1 VLAKARAAPE
11 LTGVFSNY
19 EVSVPQ
25 ISADVNRVKAKEHGI
40 SLTDVFET
48 LQVYLGS
55 IYVNDFNRF
64 GRTYQVIAQA
74 DYPYRAKAEDILR
87 LKTRNEAGEMVPLG
101 SVVQVSQSYGPD
113 RVFRYN
119 GYLTADVNGGPAAG
133 YSSGQAQAAM
143 ERILAETLP
152 NGVKAEWTD
161 LTYQEF
167 IAGNSSVFVFPLCV
181 LLVVLV
187 LAALYESWTLPLA
200 IVAIVP
206 MALLSAIVGLW
217 LTGGDNNIFTQI
229 ALFVLVGL
237 ASKNAILIVEF
248 AKDREKTGVDPVACG
263 AGSGA
268 TAIAADSDDVD
279 RLHHGRRAAGVFVG
293 GRCGDAPRHRYRRVL
308 RNDRR
313 DVLRSVPDTTLL
325 RVAARRGAQE
335 PPRPARGHRECGRCK
350 SCVINSWRWSR
361 PCCSLRA
368 RSDRTITAPKSRR
381 PISSSAP
388 TRRSS
393 RRRTWSASSGSSS
406 TTSSSM
412 SLIERALVANH
423 DIRIATSR
431 LREARALRGQAKL
444 DLAPTVTA
452 SSGYTK
458 ARASDRQLGPLQNVD
473 REQDFYDSG
482 FDAFWELD
490 FFGRVRRG
498 VEASTAQLQSAEA
511 SVYATQVSV
520 TAEVARNYFELR
532 GAQEQLEVAR
542 RNAENQGET
551 VRITTARLD
560 AGRGTQLDASRAQA
574 QLSATLATIPDLEA
588 GVTRS
593 MLRLGVLTGQQ
604 PESVVPQLSAAKP
617 LPTLPVAHDI
627 GTPEL
632 LLRRRPDI
640 RVAERNLAGIDSGD
654 RCCRRRSVPAHHV
667 PRSLGL
673 RRREQQRARQYRQR
687 DVLVRTE
694 HQLGRVRPWP
704 RASEDRAA

>member
-1 VLAKARAAPE
+1 MVSAVLLAACA
-11 LTGVFSNY
+11 V
-19 EVSVPQ
+19 
-25 ISADVNRVKAKEHGI
+25 
-40 SLTDVFET
+40 
-48 LQVYLGS
+48 
-55 IYVNDFNRF
+55 
-64 GRTYQVIAQA
+64 
-74 DYPYRAKAEDILR
+74 
-87 LKTRNEAGEMVPLG
+87 
-101 SVVQVSQSYGPD
+101 GPD
-113 RVFRYN
+113 YHR
-119 GYLTADVNGGPAAG
+119 P
-133 YSSGQAQAAM
+133 
-143 ERILAETLP
+143 E
-152 NGVKAEWTD
+152 
-161 LTYQEF
+161 
-167 IAGNSSVFVFPLCV
+167 
-181 LLVVLV
+181 
-187 LAALYESWTLPLA
+187 
-200 IVAIVP
+200 VA
-206 MALLSAIVGLW
+206 
-217 LTGGDNNIFTQI
+217 T
-229 ALFVLVGL
+229 
-237 ASKNAILIVEF
+237 
-248 AKDREKTGVDPVACG
+248 
-263 AGSGA
+263 
-268 TAIAADSDDVD
+268 SDQ
-279 RLHHGRRAAGVFVG
+279 FVG
-293 GRCGDAPRHRYRRVL
+293 TDAAQFSTQDVEREFWKQF
-308 RNDRR
+308 NDEQ
-313 DVLRSVPDTTLL
+313 LN
-325 RVAARRGAQE
+325 E
-335 PPRPARGHRECGRCK
+335 
-350 SCVINSWRWSR
+350 
-361 PCCSLRA
+361 
-368 RSDRTITAPKSRR
+368 
-381 PISSSAP
+381 
-388 TRRSS
+388 
-393 RRRTWSASSGSSS
+393 
-406 TTSSSM
+406 
-412 SLIERALVANH
+412 LIERALVANH

-640 RVAERNLAGIDSGD
+640 RVAERNLAASTAEIGVAVGD
-654 RCCRRRSVPAHHV
+654 LF
-667 PRSLGL
+667 PRITFLGHWGYDAVSSSAL
-673 RRREQQRARQYRQR
+673 GNTGSETFSFGPSISWAAF
-687 DVLVRTE
+687 D
-694 HQLGRVRPWP
+694 LGRVRQKIAQREAAADGALAKYEQTVLQALEETDASLTAYSKAIVKQQHLQTSANASLEAAKLA
-704 RASEDRAA
+704 RARYENGVADFLQVLDAERTALAAEDQLARSETQTATALLATYKALGGGFRPIATTAAR

>member
-1 VLAKARAAPE
+1 MRNQLLAMVSAVLLAACA
-11 LTGVFSNY
+11 V
-19 EVSVPQ
+19 
-25 ISADVNRVKAKEHGI
+25 
-40 SLTDVFET
+40 
-48 LQVYLGS
+48 
-55 IYVNDFNRF
+55 
-64 GRTYQVIAQA
+64 
-74 DYPYRAKAEDILR
+74 
-87 LKTRNEAGEMVPLG
+87 
-101 SVVQVSQSYGPD
+101 GPD
-113 RVFRYN
+113 YHR
-119 GYLTADVNGGPAAG
+119 P
-133 YSSGQAQAAM
+133 
-143 ERILAETLP
+143 E
-152 NGVKAEWTD
+152 
-161 LTYQEF
+161 
-167 IAGNSSVFVFPLCV
+167 
-181 LLVVLV
+181 
-187 LAALYESWTLPLA
+187 
-200 IVAIVP
+200 VA
-206 MALLSAIVGLW
+206 
-217 LTGGDNNIFTQI
+217 T
-229 ALFVLVGL
+229 
-237 ASKNAILIVEF
+237 
-248 AKDREKTGVDPVACG
+248 
-263 AGSGA
+263 
-268 TAIAADSDDVD
+268 SDQ
-279 RLHHGRRAAGVFVG
+279 FVG
-293 GRCGDAPRHRYRRVL
+293 TDAAQFSTQDVEREFWKQF
-308 RNDRR
+308 NDEQLN
-313 DVLRSVPDTTLL
+313 D
-325 RVAARRGAQE
+325 
-335 PPRPARGHRECGRCK
+335 
-350 SCVINSWRWSR
+350 
-361 PCCSLRA
+361 
-368 RSDRTITAPKSRR
+368 
-381 PISSSAP
+381 
-388 TRRSS
+388 
-393 RRRTWSASSGSSS
+393 
-406 TTSSSM
+406 
-412 SLIERALVANH
+412 LIERALVANH

-640 RVAERNLAGIDSGD
+640 RVAERNLAASTAEIGVAVGD
-654 RCCRRRSVPAHHV
+654 LF
-667 PRSLGL
+667 PRITFLGHWGYDAVNSSAL
-673 RRREQQRARQYRQR
+673 GNAGSETFSFGPSISWAAF
-687 DVLVRTE
+687 D
-694 HQLGRVRPWP
+694 LGRVKQKIAQREAAADGALAKYEQTVLQALEETDASLTAYSKAIVKQQHLQTSANASLEAAKLARARYENGVADFLQVLDAERTALAAEDQLARSETQTATALLATYKALGGGFRPLTTT
-704 RASEDRAA
+704 AAR

>member
-1 VLAKARAAPE
+1 MVSAVLLAACA
-11 LTGVFSNY
+11 V
-19 EVSVPQ
+19 
-25 ISADVNRVKAKEHGI
+25 
-40 SLTDVFET
+40 
-48 LQVYLGS
+48 
-55 IYVNDFNRF
+55 
-64 GRTYQVIAQA
+64 
-74 DYPYRAKAEDILR
+74 
-87 LKTRNEAGEMVPLG
+87 
-101 SVVQVSQSYGPD
+101 GPD
-113 RVFRYN
+113 YHR
-119 GYLTADVNGGPAAG
+119 P
-133 YSSGQAQAAM
+133 
-143 ERILAETLP
+143 E
-152 NGVKAEWTD
+152 
-161 LTYQEF
+161 
-167 IAGNSSVFVFPLCV
+167 
-181 LLVVLV
+181 
-187 LAALYESWTLPLA
+187 
-200 IVAIVP
+200 VA
-206 MALLSAIVGLW
+206 
-217 LTGGDNNIFTQI
+217 T
-229 ALFVLVGL
+229 
-237 ASKNAILIVEF
+237 
-248 AKDREKTGVDPVACG
+248 
-263 AGSGA
+263 
-268 TAIAADSDDVD
+268 SDQ
-279 RLHHGRRAAGVFVG
+279 FVG
-293 GRCGDAPRHRYRRVL
+293 TD
-308 RNDRR
+308 
-313 DVLRSVPDTTLL
+313 
-325 RVAARRGAQE
+325 AARFSTQDVE
-335 PPRPARGHRECGRCK
+335 REFWK
-350 SCVINSWRWSR
+350 QFNDEQ
-361 PCCSLRA
+361 LNE
-368 RSDRTITAPKSRR
+368 
-381 PISSSAP
+381 
-388 TRRSS
+388 
-393 RRRTWSASSGSSS
+393 
-406 TTSSSM
+406 
-412 SLIERALVANH
+412 LIERALVANH

-640 RVAERNLAGIDSGD
+640 RVAERNLAASTAEIGVAVGD
-654 RCCRRRSVPAHHV
+654 LF
-667 PRSLGL
+667 PRITFLGHWGYDAVSSSAL
-673 RRREQQRARQYRQR
+673 GNTGSETFSFGPSISWAAF
-687 DVLVRTE
+687 D
-694 HQLGRVRPWP
+694 LGRVRQKIAQREAAADGALAKYEQTVLQALEETDASLTAYSKAIVKQQHLQTSANASLEAAKLA
-704 RASEDRAA
+704 RARYENGVADFLQVLDAERTALAAEDQLARSETQTATALLATYKALGGGFRPIATTAAR

>member
-1 VLAKARAAPE
+1 MRNQLLAMVSAVLLAACA
-11 LTGVFSNY
+11 V
-19 EVSVPQ
+19 
-25 ISADVNRVKAKEHGI
+25 
-40 SLTDVFET
+40 
-48 LQVYLGS
+48 
-55 IYVNDFNRF
+55 
-64 GRTYQVIAQA
+64 
-74 DYPYRAKAEDILR
+74 
-87 LKTRNEAGEMVPLG
+87 
-101 SVVQVSQSYGPD
+101 GPD
-113 RVFRYN
+113 YHR
-119 GYLTADVNGGPAAG
+119 P
-133 YSSGQAQAAM
+133 
-143 ERILAETLP
+143 E
-152 NGVKAEWTD
+152 
-161 LTYQEF
+161 
-167 IAGNSSVFVFPLCV
+167 
-181 LLVVLV
+181 
-187 LAALYESWTLPLA
+187 
-200 IVAIVP
+200 VA
-206 MALLSAIVGLW
+206 
-217 LTGGDNNIFTQI
+217 T
-229 ALFVLVGL
+229 
-237 ASKNAILIVEF
+237 
-248 AKDREKTGVDPVACG
+248 
-263 AGSGA
+263 
-268 TAIAADSDDVD
+268 SDQ
-279 RLHHGRRAAGVFVG
+279 FVG
-293 GRCGDAPRHRYRRVL
+293 TDAAQFSTQDVEREFWKQF
-308 RNDRR
+308 NDEQ
-313 DVLRSVPDTTLL
+313 LN
-325 RVAARRGAQE
+325 E
-335 PPRPARGHRECGRCK
+335 
-350 SCVINSWRWSR
+350 
-361 PCCSLRA
+361 
-368 RSDRTITAPKSRR
+368 
-381 PISSSAP
+381 
-388 TRRSS
+388 
-393 RRRTWSASSGSSS
+393 
-406 TTSSSM
+406 
-412 SLIERALVANH
+412 LIERALVANH

-640 RVAERNLAGIDSGD
+640 RVAERNLAASTAEIGVAVGD
-654 RCCRRRSVPAHHV
+654 LF
-667 PRSLGL
+667 PRITFLGHWGYDAVSSSAL
-673 RRREQQRARQYRQR
+673 GNTGSETFSFGPSISWAAF
-687 DVLVRTE
+687 D
-694 HQLGRVRPWP
+694 LGRVRQKIAQREAAADGALAKYEQTVLQALEETDASLTAYSKAIVKQQHLQTSANASLEAAKLA
-704 RASEDRAA
+704 RARYENGVADFLQVLDAERTALAAEDQLARSETQTATALLATYKALGGGFRPIATTAAR